1 MPITQL
7 NNPNNALNSFFNEQL
22 TEFQQVKGRLKN
34 LEIGTNIY
42 HQLVLANNDQINY
55 LEARV
60 NQLENQ
66 VFYLEKNL
74 KKRLISVEYS
84 FLFLGSILVFSGIIK
99 LCYWLLTKPKKTA
112 DAKVE
117 RNQKGQ
123 FTKLKK

>member
-99 LCYWLLTKPKKTA
+99 LCY
-112 DAKVE
+112 
-117 RNQKGQ
+117 
-123 FTKLKK
+123 